1 MVHDCSGHPG
11 PNESVRSE
19 FMWRNNEENDLLR
32 ADTSCQPVQ
41 ASGFFPLYDAVSDRV
56 WYGQFLYVGILT
68 CHALMDQMVVPF
80 FSSEISSAF
89 FSEIIGVEVFFW

>member
-41 ASGFFPLYDAVSDRV
+41 ASGFFPLYDAVPDKGESELFGST
-56 WYGQFLYVGILT
+56 YGVLSGFEGLKSGGMENMDYNLLT
-68 CHALMDQMVVPF
+68 
-80 FSSEISSAF
+80 S
-89 FSEIIGVEVFFW
+89 